1 MIVLEKKLNKKLN
14 RNHGNGGLQEY
25 KIGQT
30 TNLLRY
36 FPPRY
41 YLHYHPFS
49 ASRILLLAPQHLF
62 QANNVLFPLRHQ
74 RLVSNTHQTFPSIFH
89 TNFKCER
96 LNSSSAHSNPAKS
109 MQSVSSIKSALHTS
123 KQSEE
128 TLTYNALPASQSPA
142 DGPRK
147 TSEKRPRTGS
157 PEFEYWRRLYRQR
170 ILMVFPYKYRILLF
184 ESGIT
189 ILY

>member
-1 MIVLEKKLNKKLN
+1 MIVLEKKLDKKLN
-14 RNHGNGGLQEY
+14 RNHNGGLHEY
-25 KIGQT
+25 KIGLT
-30 TNLLRY
+30 THLLRY

-74 RLVSNTHQTFPSIFH
+74 TLISNTHQTFPSVFH

-109 MQSVSSIKSALHTS
+109 MQSVALIKKHTS
-123 KQSEE
+123 YQ
-128 TLTYNALPASQSPA
+128 
-142 DGPRK
+142 
-147 TSEKRPRTGS
+147 
-157 PEFEYWRRLYRQR
+157 
-170 ILMVFPYKYRILLF
+170 
-184 ESGIT
+184 
-189 ILY
+189 